1 MKASLY
7 KIKENS
13 KYTIL
18 KELYVLIFLI
28 WSDMFGIT

>member
-7 KIKENS
+7 KIKKNS
-13 KYTIL
+13 KYTII

-28 WSDMFGIT
+28 WYNFV